1 MHAKYRV
8 RKGKWLIISSVHI
21 LSSLDDKMGHS
32 CSLPRLLGGKLYS
45 GASKGRFLDEG
56 MTKVLL
62 YGFMLAKSYD
72 FTRYCKCI
80 YIS

>member
-1 MHAKYRV
+1 MPKYRV

-21 LSSLDDKMGHS
+21 LSSLDDKMEHT
-32 CSLPRLLGGKLYS
+32 CSLPRLFGGKLYS

-56 MTKVLL
+56 MTKVLM

-72 FTRYCKCI
+72 FMRYCI
-80 YIS
+80 FILVR